1 MKCIIILSNYEV
13 NDKVSH
19 LFSGMQCIVVLIK
32 IVKIIE
38 CNYSK
43 VTFSKKVILVL
54 HVKTVESFVGFI
66 IVVRMNYLKVMT
78 TTLM

>member
-1 MKCIIILSNYEV
+1 
-13 NDKVSH
+13 
-19 LFSGMQCIVVLIK
+19 MQCIVVLIK

-43 VTFSKKVILVL
+43 VTFWKKVILVL

-66 IVVRMNYLKVMT
+66 IVVCMN
-78 TTLM
+78 